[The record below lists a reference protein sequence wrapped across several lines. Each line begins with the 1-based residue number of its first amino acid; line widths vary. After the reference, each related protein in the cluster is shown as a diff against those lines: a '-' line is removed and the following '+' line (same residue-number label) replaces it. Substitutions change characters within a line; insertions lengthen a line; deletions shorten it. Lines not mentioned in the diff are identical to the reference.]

1 MFFGLA
7 AFPLHCVVIH
17 CLPPQVVP
25 PGKLYR
31 VPLSFISGGN
41 VVIRDCV
48 FQCLSSSGLM
58 QGGAVCIL
66 LPHSHDHTISSCG
79 FIDCASAGSG
89 GACFLRVKSVHI
101 SRTCATRCSSGFG
114 QFAYLDRQTHSLT
127 SELALL
133 QCARGGDSFAVISC
147 NRNLSPNIQ
156 HVNVTACRVAA
167 HGAAIYNFD
176 SDDCGC
182 AFLTVDACEGVT
194 CVWADAATSLE
205 SSNFVRNSAKSSVI
219 WAADKTVTVEKC
231 CFVANVR
238 ADLDGLAGALAVT
251 NCIFDSVLPD
261 CARFG
266 GNAVFKGIGTIAIE
280 PFRTA
285 GCSAAV
291 GRRVPRASENETVA
305 LVRTAWRMVED
316 DTPTIIG
323 IVFMILL
330 IFSVTIPVL
339 ILILKYRGKV

>member
-7 AFPLHCVVIH
+7 ALPLHCVISQSV
-17 CLPPQVVP
+17 LPQVLP

-31 VPLSFISGGN
+31 VPQSFVSGGN

-48 FQCLSSSGLM
+48 FQCLSSSAFA

-66 LPHSHDHTISSCG
+66 LPNSHDHTISSCG
-79 FIDCASAGSG
+79 FIDCASDGSG

-114 QFAYLDRQTHSLT
+114 QFAYLDRQTHSLA
-127 SELALL
+127 SDIALL
-133 QCARGGDSFAVISC
+133 QCARADDSFAAISC

-156 HVNVTACRVAA
+156 RANITACRVSG

-182 AFLTVDACEGVT
+182 AFLTVDACRGVT
-194 CVWADAATSLE
+194 CVWADAATSVE
-205 SSNFVRNSAKSSVI
+205 ASNFVRNAAKSGVI
-219 WAADKTVTVEKC
+219 WSADGTVTVERC

-238 ADLDGLAGALAVT
+238 ADLDGVAGGLAVT
-251 NCIFDSVLPD
+251 NCIFDDVLPD
-261 CARFG
+261 CAKSG

-280 PFRTA
+280 HFRTA
-285 GCSAAV
+285 GCRDAAG
-291 GRRVPRASENETVA
+291 GRRARANETAA
-305 LVRTAWRMVED
+305 LVGTPWRMVED
-316 DTPTIIG
+316 ENPVIIG

-330 IFSVTIPVL
+330 IFSITIPVL
-339 ILILKYRGKV
+339 IIILKYRGKI